1 MPLTLAQA
9 KSLSQDKLTQDVI
22 DDFRASPLLDMM
34 TFDNNA
40 KAQGGASFTYTYNR
54 IKTQSKAASRAL
66 NTEYT
71 PSEADTELVTV
82 QLDIFGGSFQIDRAL
97 AENEWQVVDL
107 FDFQMTQKVKAAR
120 ALFHNYVING
130 NNAAGTPASGAGFDG
145 LEKLI
150 TGTAT
155 DYTPA
160 ATIDISTAS
169 AIDTNAMQFGFEMRQ
184 ALKKMNGTPDLMLVN
199 SDLYA
204 ALNSVSDKL
213 TSFNIT
219 KSAEPNYVGSEILRW
234 GNIRIMEMGDYV
246 DANGALVDVI
256 PTDEDTGETT
266 AYFVRMGLDA
276 FHGVTPEGNN
286 MVRTYFPDMTAA
298 GAVKTGEVE
307 MLAAIAVKS
316 QRSVAKIN
324 GIKVA

>member
-1 MPLTLAQA
+1 MPLTLAQV
-9 KSLSQDKLTQDVI
+9 KPLSQDKLTQDVI
-22 DDFRASPLLDMM
+22 DDFRASPLMNKM
-34 TFDNNA
+34 IFDNNA

-54 IKTQSKAASRAL
+54 MKTQSKAASRAL

-71 PSEADTELVTV
+71 ASEADTELVTV
-82 QLDIFGGSFQIDRAL
+82 VLDIFGGSFQIDRAL

-107 FDFQMTQKVKAAR
+107 FDFQMREKVKAAR
-120 ALFHNYVING
+120 ALFHKYVIQG
-130 NNAAGTPASGAGFDG
+130 NNTAGTPASGGGFNG

-150 TGTAT
+150 TGTST

-160 ATIDISTAS
+160 TSIDISTAA
-169 AIDTNAMQFGFEMRQ
+169 AIDSNAMQFGFEMRQ

-219 KSAEPNYVGSEILRW
+219 KSTDSNYIGNEILRW
-234 GNIRIMEMGDYV
+234 GNIQIMEMGDYI
-246 DANGALVDVI
+246 DADGALADVI
-256 PTDEDTGETT
+256 PTDADTGETS

-286 MVRTYFPDMTAA
+286 MVRTYFPDMTAP

-307 MLAAIAVKS
+307 MIAAVAVKS
-316 QRSVAKIN
+316 QLSVAKIN
-324 GIKVA
+324 GIIVA